1 MATDS
6 LANESEPIQLAQC
19 GFPGLAISNAE
30 ILIYS
35 SRKIGLYGSNLIKQH
50 SGTNVV

>member
-35 SRKIGLYGSNLIKQH
+35 SRKIYGSNLIKQH